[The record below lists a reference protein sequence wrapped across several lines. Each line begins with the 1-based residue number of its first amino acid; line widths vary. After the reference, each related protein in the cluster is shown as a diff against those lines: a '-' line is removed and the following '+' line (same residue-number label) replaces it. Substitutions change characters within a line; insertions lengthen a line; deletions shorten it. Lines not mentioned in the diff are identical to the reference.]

1 MRLLKWA
8 FFILPLCILLSTGC
22 VKRTTKMIDRELFFG
37 NPDKAG
43 VTLSPD
49 GKHVSY
55 LAPLDGFLNVYVAPA
70 DDPAAAT
77 AVTADKKRGIRRYF
91 WSYSNQHIIYLQDDG
106 GDENWAVHI
115 VDITSKEDRNLT
127 PIGEIIGPDGQPILL
142 PGGKKMRPTAMI
154 QEVSYKFPGE
164 ILIGLNNR
172 DPQYHDL
179 YRLNLQSGEMK
190 LLQQNDRF
198 AGYLTDDDYNV
209 RFAMQMTPDGGS
221 EYFQLSGTGEW
232 KPFMRIPME
241 DMLTTAPFGFD
252 KSNQVL
258 YLSDSR
264 NRNTAALATLDLAT
278 GESKILYEDPRADIQ
293 NLLVHPVE
301 KNIEAAAVEF
311 TRTEWKILDPAI
323 QADIDYLKSVSPG
336 DWSVSDRTLDD
347 KFWIVSYLVD
357 DGPVRYYLYDR
368 AAKQARFLFTNRSKL
383 EGLQLAKMHPVVITS
398 RDGLDLVSYLTLPAA
413 SDPDHNG
420 RPKSAL
426 PMVLYVHGGPW
437 GRDSWGL
444 NSTHQWLA
452 NRGYAVLSVNFRAST
467 GFGKNFINA
476 GNLEWAGKM
485 HDDLIDAVN
494 WAVKEDI
501 AKKDKIAIM
510 GGSYG
515 GYSTLVGLTF
525 TPDVFACGVDIV
537 GPSNLRTLLETIPPY
552 WKPQLEMFATR
563 VGDPR
568 TEEGK
573 ALLEARSPLN
583 RVGEI
588 AKPLLIGQGANDP
601 RVKQSE
607 ADQIVKAMQ
616 EKKIPVT
623 YVLYADEGHGF
634 VRPENRLSFYAITEI
649 FLSRFLGGEY
659 QPIGDDFTNSSL
671 SVPVGTTEIP
681 TLAAALPK

>member
-1 MRLLKWA
+1 MRLCKWGLLM
-8 FFILPLCILLSTGC
+8 LPFVILLTSGC
-22 VKRTTKMIDRELFFG
+22 IKKTTALIDRQLFFG
-37 NPDKAG
+37 NPDKTG
-43 VTLSPD
+43 VALSPD
-49 GKHVSY
+49 GKHISY
-55 LAPLDGFLNVYVAPA
+55 LAPLDGVLNVYVAPA
-70 DDPAAAT
+70 DDPAAAR
-77 AVTADKKRGIRRYF
+77 AVTADKKRGIRRYL
-91 WSYSNQHIIYLQDDG
+91 WSFSNQHIIYLQDDG

-115 VDITSKEDRNLT
+115 VDISSKEDRNLT
-127 PIGEIIGPDGQPILL
+127 PIEEIIGPDGKPILL
-142 PGGKKMRPTAMI
+142 PSGKKMRPTAFI
-154 QEVSYKFPGE
+154 QEACYKHPGE

-179 YRLNLQSGEMK
+179 YRLNLESGEMK
-190 LLQQNDRF
+190 MIQQNDRF
-198 AGYLTDDDYNV
+198 AGYLTDDDYNL
-209 RFAMQMTPDGGS
+209 RFATNMTPDGGS
-221 EYFQLSGTGEW
+221 EYFQLSARGEW
-232 KPFMRIPME
+232 QPFMQIPME

-258 YLSDSR
+258 YLIDSR

-278 GESKILYEDPRADIQ
+278 GESKILYEDPRADIR
-293 NLLVHPVE
+293 NLMVHPVE

-311 TRTEWKILDPAI
+311 TRTEWKIFDPAI

-336 DWSVSDRTLDD
+336 DWNVSDRTLDD

-383 EGLQLAKMHPVVITS
+383 EGLALAKMHPVVIPS
-398 RDGLDLVSYLTLPAA
+398 RDGLDLVSYLTLPAGT
-413 SDPDHNG
+413 DRDNNG

-467 GFGKNFINA
+467 GFGKDFINA
-476 GNLEWAGKM
+476 GNKEWAGKM

-494 WAVKEDI
+494 WAVKEGI
-501 AKKDKIAIM
+501 AEKEKIAIM

-515 GYSTLVGLTF
+515 GYATLVGLTF
-525 TPDVFACGVDIV
+525 TPEVFACGVDIV

-552 WKPQLEMFATR
+552 WKPQLELFTIR
-563 VGDPR
+563 VGDYR
-568 TEEGK
+568 TEEGR
-573 ALLEARSPLN
+573 AFLESRSPLT

-623 YVLYADEGHGF
+623 YVIYADEGHGF
-634 VRPENRLSFYAITEI
+634 ARPENRLSFYAITEI
-649 FLSRFLGGEY
+649 FLSRFLGGEF

-671 SVPVGTTEIP
+671 SVPVGATEIP

>member
-142 PGGKKMRPTAMI
+142 PSGKKMRPTATI
-154 QEVSYKFPGE
+154 QEVSHKHPGE

-172 DPQYHDL
+172 DPQFHDL

-190 LLQQNDRF
+190 LIQQNDRF
-198 AGYLTDDDYNV
+198 SSYLTDDDYNV

-221 EYFQLSGTGEW
+221 EYLQLSGKGEW
-232 KPFMRIPME
+232 QPFMQIPME
-241 DMLTTAPFGFD
+241 DMMTTAPFGFD

-258 YLSDSR
+258 YLIDSR

-278 GESKILYEDPRADIQ
+278 GESEILYEDSRADIQ
-293 NLLVHPVE
+293 NLMVHPVE

-311 TRTEWKILDPAI
+311 TRTEWKIIDPAI

-383 EGLQLAKMHPVVITS
+383 EGLQLAKMHPVVIPS

-413 SDPDHNG
+413 SDPDHDG

-494 WAVKEDI
+494 WAVKEGI

-525 TPDVFACGVDIV
+525 TPEVFACGVDIV

-671 SVPVGTTEIP
+671 SVPVGATEIP

>member
-91 WSYSNQHIIYLQDDG
+91 WSYSSQHIIYLQDDG

-115 VDITSKEDRNLT
+115 VDVSSKEDRNLT

-142 PGGKKMRPTAMI
+142 PSGKKMRPTATI
-154 QEVSYKFPGE
+154 QEVSHKHPGE

-172 DPQYHDL
+172 DPQFHDL

-190 LLQQNDRF
+190 LIQQNDRF
-198 AGYLTDDDYNV
+198 SSYLTDDDYNV

-221 EYFQLSGTGEW
+221 EYLQLSGKGEW
-232 KPFMRIPME
+232 QPFMQIPME
-241 DMLTTAPFGFD
+241 DMMTTAPFGFD

-258 YLSDSR
+258 YLIDSR

-278 GESKILYEDPRADIQ
+278 GESEILYEDSRADIQ
-293 NLLVHPVE
+293 NLMVHPVE

-311 TRTEWKILDPAI
+311 TRTEWKIIDPAI

-383 EGLQLAKMHPVVITS
+383 EGLQLAKMHPVVIQS

-413 SDPDHNG
+413 SDPDHDG

-494 WAVKEDI
+494 WAVKEGI

-525 TPDVFACGVDIV
+525 TPEVFSCGVDIV

-634 VRPENRLSFYAITEI
+634 ARPENRLSFYAITEI

-671 SVPVGTTEIP
+671 SVPVGATEIP

>member
-1 MRLLKWA
+1 
-8 FFILPLCILLSTGC
+8 
-22 VKRTTKMIDRELFFG
+22 
-37 NPDKAG
+37 
-43 VTLSPD
+43 
-49 GKHVSY
+49 
-55 LAPLDGFLNVYVAPA
+55 
-70 DDPAAAT
+70 
-77 AVTADKKRGIRRYF
+77 VTADKKRGIRRYF
-91 WSYSNQHIIYLQDDG
+91 WSFSNQHIIYLQDDG

-115 VDITSKEDRNLT
+115 VDVSSKEDRNLT
-127 PIGEIIGPDGQPILL
+127 PIGEITGPDGKPILL
-142 PGGKKMRPTAMI
+142 PSGKKMRPTANI
-154 QEVSYKFPGE
+154 QEVSHKHPGE

-179 YRLNLQSGEMK
+179 YRLTLENGEMK
-190 LLQQNDRF
+190 MIQQNDRF

-209 RFAMQMTPDGGS
+209 RFATSMTPDGGS
-221 EYFQLSGTGEW
+221 EYFQLSSRGEW
-232 KPFMRIPME
+232 QPFMQIPME

-258 YLSDSR
+258 YLIDSR
-264 NRNTAALATLDLAT
+264 GRNTAALFTLDLVSGQT
-278 GESKILYEDPRADIQ
+278 QLLMEDPRADIQ
-293 NLLVHPVE
+293 NLMVHPTE
-301 KNIEAAAVEF
+301 KNIEAAAVEY

-336 DWSVSDRTLDD
+336 DWNVSDRTLDD

-383 EGLQLAKMHPVVITS
+383 EGLALAKMHPVVIPS
-398 RDGLDLVSYLTLPAA
+398 RDGLDLVSYLTLPAG
-413 SDPDHNG
+413 SDTDHNG

-444 NSTHQWLA
+444 DPTHQWLA

-467 GFGKNFINA
+467 GFGKDFINA
-476 GNLEWAGKM
+476 GNKEWAGKM

-494 WAVKEDI
+494 WVVKEGI
-501 AKKDKIAIM
+501 ARKDKIAIM

-515 GYSTLVGLTF
+515 GYATLVGLTF
-525 TPDVFACGVDIV
+525 TPEVFACGVDIV

-552 WKPQLEMFATR
+552 WKPQLELLTIR
-563 VGDPR
+563 VGDHR
-568 TEEGK
+568 TEEGR
-573 ALLEARSPLN
+573 AFLESRSPLS

-588 AKPLLIGQGANDP
+588 FKPLLIGQGANDP

-634 VRPENRLSFYAITEI
+634 ARPENRLSFYAITEI

-659 QPIGDDFTNSSL
+659 QPIGDDFTNSSV
-671 SVPVGTTEIP
+671 SVPVGATEIP
-681 TLAAALPK
+681 TLAAALPN

>member
-91 WSYSNQHIIYLQDDG
+91 WSYSSQHIIYLQDDG

-115 VDITSKEDRNLT
+115 VDVSSKEDRNLT

-142 PGGKKMRPTAMI
+142 PSGKKMRPTATI
-154 QEVSYKFPGE
+154 QEVSHKHPGE

-172 DPQYHDL
+172 DPQFHDL

-190 LLQQNDRF
+190 LIQQNDRF
-198 AGYLTDDDYNV
+198 SSYLTDDDYNV

-221 EYFQLSGTGEW
+221 EYLQLSGKGEW
-232 KPFMRIPME
+232 QPFMQIPME
-241 DMLTTAPFGFD
+241 DMMTTAPFGFD

-258 YLSDSR
+258 YLIDSR

-278 GESKILYEDPRADIQ
+278 GESEILYEDSRADIQ
-293 NLLVHPVE
+293 NLMVHPVE

-311 TRTEWKILDPAI
+311 TRTEWKIIDPAI

-413 SDPDHNG
+413 SDPDHDG

-494 WAVKEDI
+494 WAVKEGI

-525 TPDVFACGVDIV
+525 TPEVFSCGVDIV

-634 VRPENRLSFYAITEI
+634 ARPENRLSFYAITEI

-671 SVPVGTTEIP
+671 SVPVGATEIP